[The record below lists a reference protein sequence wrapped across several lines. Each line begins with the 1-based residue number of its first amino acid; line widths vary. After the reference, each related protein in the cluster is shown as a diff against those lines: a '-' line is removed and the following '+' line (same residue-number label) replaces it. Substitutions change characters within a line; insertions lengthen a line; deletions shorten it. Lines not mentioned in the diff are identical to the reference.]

1 MASKLIYFF
10 GKSKTDGGGDMKA
23 LLGGKGANLA
33 QMTKIGLPV
42 PSGFTI
48 TTEVCVNYYKN
59 GRKYP
64 AELSSEL
71 EKAVKWLEKETGK
84 KFGDI
89 KNPLLVSVRS
99 GARDSMPG
107 MMDTILNLGLND
119 AATEGLANATKN
131 PRFAWDSYR
140 RFIQMY
146 GDVVMGI
153 QKKNENDHEPFEE
166 VMDGLKREV
175 KVKEDTELT
184 AEHLQDLVKRYKK
197 LIKEWTGKAF
207 PNEPMKQL
215 EGAVQAV
222 FGSWMNERAILY
234 RQKYRIPD
242 EWGTAVN
249 IQSMVFGNMGEDC
262 ATGVAFTR
270 DPANGE
276 NVFYGEYLVNAQ
288 GEDVVAGV
296 RTPLKISD
304 MAKDKILGPAHKEL
318 VEIRK
323 TLERN
328 FGDVQDFEF
337 TIENKKL
344 YMLQT
349 RNGKR
354 TALAYVKIAHD
365 MVKEKL
371 MTPEH
376 AIKSGDPEALN
387 QLLQPIFDIKAYDK
401 AKKDGRLL
409 AVGLPA
415 GPGAA
420 SGAVVFTAGKAEEL
434 AAKGQHVVLARIETS
449 PEDLRGMI
457 AADGILT
464 ARGGVSSH
472 AALVARQM
480 GKVCVAGAGDIE
492 IDYHKGVLRCKG
504 VTLKEGDPIS
514 INGTTG
520 EVFHGKIDTAD
531 SELKQVL
538 VGKTLKPK
546 DSKVFQYYDFIM
558 KLADKYRTLGL
569 RTNADQ
575 PDQVLNAVAFGAE
588 GIGLCRTEHM
598 FFEGDRIIAVRQMIL
613 AKSEDARKS
622 ALATLL
628 PYQQKD
634 FEGIFRALDG
644 LPACVR
650 LLDPP
655 LHEFLPQS
663 DNKKGQE
670 EVAKQLGTTVAEVAK
685 MVNELHEFNPMLGF
699 RGCRLGIIRPEI
711 TEMQAR
717 AIFQAA
723 VTVLK
728 EGVKVKPEVMV
739 PLVGFKRELDL
750 QVEIVHRVAAE
761 VMKATG
767 KKFAYSVG
775 TMIEVPRGAITA
787 DEIAETAEFF
797 SFGTNDLTQ
806 TALGM
811 SRDDSGSFLPAYQGL
826 DIIKANPFASI
837 DRGGVGQLM
846 KIGVEKGRLTRND
859 LKIGIC
865 GEHGGDPNSVE
876 FCHIIGLNYVSCS
889 PFRVPIAR
897 LAAAQAA
904 LRHPAKASVAK
915 VVKDTKP
922 AKGATKSKT
931 VSKR

>member
-1 MASKLIYFF
+1 MAKANKMIYYF
-10 GKSKTDGGGDMKA
+10 GKSKTDGAGDMKA

-42 PSGFTI
+42 PPGFTI
-48 TTEVCVNYYKN
+48 TTECCVHYYKN
-59 GRKYP
+59 GKKHP
-64 AELSSEL
+64 EGLDVDMK
-71 EKAVKWLEKETGK
+71 KAVAWLEKETGK
-84 KFGDI
+84 KFGDP

-119 AATEGLANATKN
+119 ETTEGLKKATANG
-131 PRFAWDSYR
+131 RFAWDSYR
-140 RFIQMY
+140 RFLQMY
-146 GDVVMGI
+146 GDVVMGV
-153 QKKNENDHEPFEE
+153 QKRHENEHEPFEE
-166 VMDGLKREV
+166 VMHGLKEEV
-175 KVKEDTELT
+175 GVKEDTDLSE
-184 AEHLQDLVKRYKK
+184 EHLQELVVRYKK
-197 LIKEWTGKAF
+197 LIKERTGKTF
-207 PNEPMKQL
+207 PTEPMKQL
-215 EGAVQAV
+215 EGAVSAV

-249 IQSMVFGNMGEDC
+249 VQSMVFGNMGDDC

-270 DPANGE
+270 DPATGE

-296 RTPLKISD
+296 RTPLKIAE
-304 MAKDKILGPAHKEL
+304 MAKDKIIGPAYKEL
-318 VEIRK
+318 VDVRK
-323 TLERN
+323 TLEKN

-337 TIENKKL
+337 TIEKKKL

-371 MTPEH
+371 MSPEH
-376 AIKSGDPEALN
+376 AVRSGDPEALN
-387 QLLQPIFDIKAYDK
+387 QLLQPIFDTKAYEK
-401 AKKDGRLL
+401 AKKDGRLM
-409 AVGLPA
+409 AVGLAA

-420 SGAVVFTAGKAEEL
+420 SGHVAFTAAKAEEF
-434 AAKGQHVVLARIETS
+434 AAMKKSVILARIETS

-457 AADGILT
+457 ASDGILT
-464 ARGGVSSH
+464 CRGGVSSH

-492 IDYHKGVLRCKG
+492 IDYHKGTLKCG
-504 VTLKEGDPIS
+504 DVTLREGDYLS
-514 INGTTG
+514 INGSTG
-520 EVFHGKIDTAD
+520 EVFHGLIDTAD

-538 VGKTLKPK
+538 VSKTMKPA
-546 DSKVFQYYDFIM
+546 DSKVYQYYSHIM
-558 KLADKYRTLGL
+558 KLADKFRTLGI

-575 PDQVLNAVAFGAE
+575 PDQVENAIAFGAE

-598 FFEGDRIIAVRQMIL
+598 FFEGDRIIAVRKMIL
-613 AKSEDARKS
+613 AENDADRKA
-622 ALATLL
+622 ALAQLL

-634 FEGIFRALDG
+634 FEGIFKALNG
-644 LPACVR
+644 LPACIR

-655 LHEFLPQS
+655 LHEFLPQH

-670 EVAKQLGTTVAEVAK
+670 EVAQQLGITVKEVQRL
-685 MVNELHEFNPMLGF
+685 VEELHEFNPMLGF
-699 RGCRLGIIRPEI
+699 RGCRLGICRPEI
-711 TEMQAR
+711 SEMQAR

-723 VTVLK
+723 AAVLK
-728 EGVKVKPEVMV
+728 SGIKVKPEIMV
-739 PLVGFKRELDL
+739 PLVGFKKELDL
-750 QVEIVHRVAAE
+750 QVEIIHRVAKE
-761 VMKATG
+761 VMKETG
-767 KKFAYSVG
+767 KKFAYTVG
-775 TMIEVPRGAITA
+775 TMIEVPRGALTA

-811 SRDDSGSFLPAYQGL
+811 SRDDSGSFLPHYQEL
-826 DIIKANPFASI
+826 EIIKANPFASI
-837 DRGGVGQLM
+837 DTTGVGQLM
-846 KIGVEKGRLTRND
+846 KIGVDKGRSTRED

-865 GEHGGDPNSVE
+865 GEHGGDPASVH
-876 FCHIIGLNYVSCS
+876 FCHNIGLNYVSCS

-904 LRHPAKASVAK
+904 LKAAKK
-915 VVKDTKP
+915 
-922 AKGATKSKT
+922 
-931 VSKR
+931 